1 MVIPTG
7 TPYTILRPSYLS
19 KLFREL
25 QDASEDLSDCLDG
38 LIKEDLIPL
47 LPIST

>member
-7 TPYTILRPSYLS
+7 TPYTMLRPSYLS
-19 KLFREL
+19 KLFCEL

-38 LIKEDLIPL
+38 LLKEDLISL